1 MGESSKGKAAG
12 SLAQSRVDTNTTWE
26 RVLQK
31 LARSEEAQPDCSL
44 TRTLN
49 KPTKPICSAANESGE
64 AEEGVPSAN
73 ATT

>member
-12 SLAQSRVDTNTTWE
+12 SLAQSRVDANTTWE

-49 KPTKPICSAANESGE
+49 KRTKSICRTANRSGE
-64 AEEGVPSAN
+64 AEDGISSAN
-73 ATT
+73 AAA

>member
-1 MGESSKGKAAG
+1 MRECSKGKAAR
-12 SLAQSRVDTNTTWE
+12 SLTQSRVNANTTWE
-26 RVLQK
+26 WVLQE
-31 LARSEEAQPDCSL
+31 LARSEEAEPDCSL

-73 ATT
+73 AAT